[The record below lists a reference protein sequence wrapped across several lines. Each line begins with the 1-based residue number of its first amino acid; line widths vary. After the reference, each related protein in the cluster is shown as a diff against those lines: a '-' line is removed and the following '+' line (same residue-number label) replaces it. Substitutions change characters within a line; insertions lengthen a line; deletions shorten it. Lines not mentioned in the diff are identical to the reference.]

1 MCKCNEEINV
11 KIKLLHED
19 SKMPKKAHETDACY
33 DVYVH
38 SLLKFNEEELEYGLG
53 FATEIPAGYKA
64 IVVPRSSFTKQK
76 FVMQNSPAQ
85 IDSSFRGEWKLK
97 FKNLYPNYK
106 SVEFPVP
113 WEEGDRIAQVYFEK
127 ILPINFE
134 VVEEL
139 SDTERGDGGF
149 GSSGK

>member
-33 DVYVH
+33 DVYATDLTYKEDGSIV
-38 SLLKFNEEELEYGLG
+38 YDLG
-53 FATEIPAGYKA
+53 FATEIPKGYVG
-64 IVVPRSSFTKQK
+64 IIVPRSSFTKTNWI
-76 FVMQNSPAQ
+76 MQNSPAQ
-85 IDSSFRGEWKLK
+85 IDSSYTGSWKIRFRVLRTDIAT
-97 FKNLYPNYK
+97 P
-106 SVEFPVP
+106 FPYRV
-113 WEEGDRIAQVYFEK
+113 GDRIAQITFSKV
-127 ILPINFE
+127 PTINFE